1 MRGKQNGDRQLWFHK
16 RRTTMNYVG
25 IDLHKKTIT
34 IHVVNQERKKVDHKR
49 LYCLPSQPIVDYFE
63 KLGPFQAVIEAT
75 ASYEWLVRLLE
86 PLATRIILAH
96 PQKLRIIAESTRK
109 SDKIDAQVL
118 AEFLALDMIPQA
130 YRPTPRQREHRVLV
144 RHRNFLQQRTI
155 SVRNKIRRI
164 LSDYNADQK
173 HLFTADGLEYLAK
186 VAQNLLSASDRFA
199 VQQLVAEFEFYQMQ
213 LDELA
218 TEMKQFVSKASPAE
232 AEGRKLLLTIPGVGP
247 VTTEIV
253 LSELADP
260 KRFRS
265 AKCAVSYA
273 GMAPGRG
280 ESAGKR
286 KDLHIERTG
295 SKLLRWALT
304 EAAWQLVR
312 YTARWRSAFDHLSY
326 RIGRKK
332 AITAIARRLL
342 TVMMAIL
349 KRGQPYQHA
358 YDPKAGQ
365 VEEVQPKPKSLPK
378 RRAKLTPTAV

>member
-1 MRGKQNGDRQLWFHK
+1 
-16 RRTTMNYVG
+16 MNYVG

-49 LYCLPSQPIVDYFE
+49 LTCQPSQPIVNYFK

-86 PLATRIILAH
+86 PLANRIILAH
-96 PQKLRIIAESTRK
+96 PKKLRIIAESTRK

-130 YRPTPRQREHRVLV
+130 YRPTPRARQHRILM
-144 RHRNFLQQRTI
+144 RHRCYLQQRIT

-164 LSDYNADQK
+164 LSDYNADRPN
-173 HLFTADGLEYLAK
+173 LFTSEGMEYLAK
-186 VAQNLLSASDRFA
+186 VAGELSAADRFA
-199 VQQLVAEFEFYQMQ
+199 VKQLLAEFEFYQAQ
-213 LDELA
+213 LDEWA
-218 TEMKQFVSKASPAE
+218 VEMKQFVAQASAAE
-232 AEGRKLLLTIPGVGP
+232 AEARELLHSIPGVGP
-247 VTTEIV
+247 VTTEVV

-273 GMAPGRG
+273 GMAPGHR
-280 ESAGKR
+280 ESDGKR

-295 SKLLRWALT
+295 SKLLRWVLV
-304 EAAWQLVR
+304 ESAWQLVR
-312 YTARWRSAFDHLSY
+312 YTARWRSTFEQLSY

-349 KRGQPYQHA
+349 KSGQPYQHA
-358 YDPKAGQ
+358 YDPKAAK
-365 VEEVQPKPKSLPK
+365 VEEVKPKPKATTK
-378 RRAKLTPTAV
+378 RRAKVAVATAAV

>member
-1 MRGKQNGDRQLWFHK
+1 
-16 RRTTMNYVG
+16 MNCVG

-34 IHVVNQERKKVDHKR
+34 VCVVNQERHKVEHKR
-49 LYCLPSQPIVDYFE
+49 LACAAPHLIVDCFK

-86 PLATRIILAH
+86 PLAQRIILAH

-109 SDKIDAQVL
+109 SDKVDARLL

-144 RHRNFLQQRTI
+144 RHRCYLQRRITSI
-155 SVRNKIRRI
+155 RNKVRRI
-164 LSDYNADQK
+164 LSDYNADQPN
-173 HLFTADGLEYLAK
+173 LFTSDGLAYLAQ
-186 VAQNLLSASDRFA
+186 VAREKLSASDRFA
-199 VQQLVAEFEFYQMQ
+199 VQQLLAEFEFHHNH

-218 TEMKQFVSKASPAE
+218 VEMKKFVAQASAAE
-232 AEGRKLLLTIPGVGP
+232 AEARELLHSIPGVGP
-247 VTTEIV
+247 VTTEVV

-265 AKCAVSYA
+265 AKCAVAYA
-273 GMAPGRG
+273 GMAPGHR

-295 SKLLRWALT
+295 SKLLRWVLI
-304 EAAWQLVR
+304 ESAWQLVR
-312 YTARWRSAFDHLSY
+312 YTARWRATFEQLSY

-349 KRGQPYQHA
+349 KSGQPYQHA
-358 YDPKAGQ
+358 YDPKAAQ
-365 VEEVQPKPKSLPK
+365 VEGVKPKPKATRK
-378 RRAKLTPTAV
+378 RPARVTAAAV

>member
-1 MRGKQNGDRQLWFHK
+1 
-16 RRTTMNYVG
+16 MNYVG

-34 IHVVNQERKKVDHKR
+34 IHVVNQERKKVEHKR
-49 LYCLPSQPIVDYFE
+49 LYCQPGQPIVECFK
-63 KLGPFQAVIEAT
+63 KLVPFQAVIEAT

-86 PLATRIILAH
+86 PLADRIILAH

-109 SDKIDAQVL
+109 SDKVDAQVL

-144 RHRNFLQQRTI
+144 RQRCYLQRRIT

-164 LSDYNADQK
+164 LSDYNADRPD
-173 HLFTADGLEYLAK
+173 LFTAEGVEYLAK
-186 VAQNLLSASDRFA
+186 VMPTMSASDQCV
-199 VQQLVAEFEFYQMQ
+199 VQQLMAEFGFYHGQMNA
-213 LDELA
+213 LA
-218 TEMKQFVSKASPAE
+218 VQMKKFVAQASAVEAE
-232 AEGRKLLLTIPGVGP
+232 ARTLLHSIPGVGP
-247 VTTEIV
+247 VTTEVV

-273 GMAPGRG
+273 GMAPGHR

-295 SKLLRWALT
+295 SKLLRWVLV
-304 EAAWQLVR
+304 ESAWQVVR
-312 YTARWRSAFDHLSY
+312 RTARWRSTFEQLSY

-349 KRGQPYQHA
+349 KSGQPYQHA
-358 YDPKAGQ
+358 YDPKAKP
-365 VEEVQPKPKSLPK
+365 VEKTPPQPKPKAK
-378 RRAKLTPTAV
+378 RGKVVAATAAV

>member
-1 MRGKQNGDRQLWFHK
+1 
-16 RRTTMNYVG
+16 MNYVG

-34 IHVVNQERKKVDHKR
+34 VCVVTQERHTVEHKR
-49 LYCLPSQPIVDYFE
+49 LACAAPHLIVDFFK
-63 KLGPFQAVIEAT
+63 KLGPFQAVVEAT

-86 PLATRIILAH
+86 PLAQRIILAH

-109 SDKIDAQVL
+109 SDKVDARLL

-144 RHRNFLQQRTI
+144 RHRCYLQRRITSI
-155 SVRNKIRRI
+155 RNKVRRI
-164 LSDYNADQK
+164 LSDYNADRPN
-173 HLFTADGLEYLAK
+173 LFTADGLAYLAQ
-186 VAQNLLSASDRFA
+186 VAREKLSASDRFA
-199 VQQLVAEFEFYQMQ
+199 VQQLLAEFEFQHNH

-218 TEMKQFVSKASPAE
+218 VEMKKFVARASAAE
-232 AEGRKLLLTIPGVGP
+232 AETRTLLHSIPGVGP
-247 VTTEIV
+247 VTTEVV

-260 KRFRS
+260 IRFRS
-265 AKCAVSYA
+265 AKCAVAYA
-273 GMAPGRG
+273 GMAPGHR

-295 SKLLRWALT
+295 SKLLRWVLI
-304 EAAWQLVR
+304 ESAWQLVR
-312 YTARWRSAFDHLSY
+312 YTARWRATFEQLSY

-349 KRGQPYQHA
+349 KSGQPYQHA
-358 YDPKAGQ
+358 YDPKAAQ
-365 VEEVQPKPKSLPK
+365 VEEVKPKPKAARK
-378 RRAKLTPTAV
+378 RPAQVMAATV

>member
-1 MRGKQNGDRQLWFHK
+1 
-16 RRTTMNYVG
+16 MNYVG
-25 IDLHKKTIT
+25 IDLHKTTIT
-34 IHVVNQERKKVDHKR
+34 IHVVNQERKKVEHKR
-49 LYCLPSQPIVDYFE
+49 LYCQPGQPIVECFK
-63 KLGPFQAVIEAT
+63 KLVPFQAVVEAT

-86 PLATRIILAH
+86 PLADRIILAH

-109 SDKIDAQVL
+109 SDKVDAQVL

-144 RHRNFLQQRTI
+144 RHRCYLQRRIT

-164 LSDYNADQK
+164 LSNYNADRPN
-173 HLFTADGLEYLAK
+173 LFSGEGMEYLAK
-186 VAQNLLSASDRFA
+186 VAQEKLAVSDRFV
-199 VQQLVAEFEFYQMQ
+199 VQQLVAEFEFYHTQM
-213 LDELA
+213 DELA
-218 TEMKQFVSKASPAE
+218 VQMKKFVTQASPPEAE
-232 AEGRKLLLTIPGVGP
+232 ARKLLHSIPGVGP
-247 VTTEIV
+247 ISAEVV

-265 AKCAVSYA
+265 AKCAVAYA
-273 GMAPGRG
+273 GMAPGVR

-295 SKLLRWALT
+295 SKLLRWVLV
-304 EAAWQLVR
+304 ESAWQLVR
-312 YTARWRSAFDHLSY
+312 YTARWRSTFEQLSY

-349 KRGQPYQHA
+349 KSGQPYQHA
-358 YDPKAGQ
+358 HEPNAQEEKVKPKA
-365 VEEVQPKPKSLPK
+365 PPK
-378 RRAKLTPTAV
+378 RQRGQAVAALG

>member
-1 MRGKQNGDRQLWFHK
+1 
-16 RRTTMNYVG
+16 MNYVG
-25 IDLHKKTIT
+25 IDLHKKSIT
-34 IHVVNQERKKVDHKR
+34 IHVVNQERKKVDHKQ
-49 LYCLPSQPIVDYFE
+49 LYCQPAQPIVNYFK

-86 PLATRIILAH
+86 PLADRIILAH

-109 SDKIDAQVL
+109 SDKVDAQVL

-144 RHRNFLQQRTI
+144 RHRCYLQQRTTSI
-155 SVRNKIRRI
+155 RNKIRRI
-164 LSDYNADQK
+164 LSDYNADRK
-173 HLFTADGLEYLAK
+173 NLFSSEGLEYLAEVCQK
-186 VAQNLLSASDRFA
+186 TLSASDRFA
-199 VQQLVAEFEFYQMQ
+199 VRQLLAEFVFYQKQ
-213 LDELA
+213 LDELVI
-218 TEMKQFVSKASPAE
+218 EMKQFVSKASPAE
-232 AEGRKLLLTIPGVGP
+232 AEGRKLLQSIPGVGP

-265 AKCAVSYA
+265 SKGAVSYA
-273 GMAPGRG
+273 GMAPGHR

-295 SKLLRWALT
+295 SKLLRWALV
-304 EAAWQLVR
+304 ESAWQLVR
-312 YTARWRSAFDHLSY
+312 HTARWRTTFEQLSG

-332 AITAIARRLL
+332 AIVAIARRLL

-349 KRGQPYQHA
+349 KSGQPYQHA
-358 YDPKAGQ
+358 YDPKVAAKPG
-365 VEEVQPKPKSLPK
+365 VQPPSKAPPK
-378 RRAKLTPTAV
+378 RRTKSAPTPTAV